1 MFGPLPREF
10 QAIEEVTNFD
20 SLTMST
26 QASMPKEMMEQML
39 KQFEVNL
46 QQTMAQMANDS
57 TALVRQEQAV
67 THAEEADEE
76 RNDFLEEIRQQ
87 RATSEALL
95 KTCEEALRRTI
106 NKRTGQKIKGLKAT
120 NHGIA
125 LAGVINASGQ
135 EVTVVQDISDVSAD
149 GYGIAIAGVVNNL
162 DFSTLGR

>member
-1 MFGPLPREF
+1 
-10 QAIEEVTNFD
+10 
-20 SLTMST
+20 
-26 QASMPKEMMEQML
+26 ML

-46 QQTMAQMANDS
+46 QQTIAQMANES
-57 TALVRQEQAV
+57 TVLVQQEQAV
-67 THAEEADEE
+67 THTDEADEE

-95 KTCEEALRRTI
+95 KTSEEALRRTV

-120 NHGIA
+120 NHSIA
-125 LAGVINASGQ
+125 LAGVINAPGQ
-135 EVTVVQDISDVSAD
+135 EVTIVQDISDVSAD